1 MNTTVAQ
8 ANNGELRDI
17 LREAN
22 RLWRRAG
29 VRGPDRNDLLSE
41 LDAEISGALQDGHSA
56 TSVLG
61 DESSQTLRQW
71 ADERG
76 LCGRA
81 LRLGL
86 VVPAALLGVA
96 GGLAVILL
104 ALFAGFSGRPS
115 IDVGPFTLPLYAS
128 SGVFAYLC
136 ALLGVWIVLRHDP
149 RASSTVRWLSVLLP
163 AGAALSIGAGVA
175 IAWWRNFNPT
185 LTVFT
190 VVIGVVVVVLG
201 ATAGFARRQ
210 AVRTPI
216 DVQPD
221 AI

>member
-1 MNTTVAQ
+1 MNTTITQVDNSEIQ
-8 ANNGELRDI
+8 ET

-29 VRGPDRNDLLSE
+29 VRGPDRKALLSE
-41 LDAEISGALQDGHSA
+41 LEAEIGGARQDGHDA
-56 TSVLG
+56 RAVLG
-61 DESSQTLRQW
+61 DDSSQTLRQW

-86 VVPAALLGVA
+86 VVPAALLGMSA
-96 GGLAVILL
+96 GLAVILL
-104 ALFAGFSGRPS
+104 AVFAGFSGRPT
-115 IDVGPFTLPLYAS
+115 IDLGPFVLPLYAS
-128 SGVFAYLC
+128 SGLFAYLC
-136 ALLGVWIVLRHDP
+136 ALLFVWIALRHDP
-149 RASSTVRWLSVLLP
+149 QASSTVRWLSVLLP
-163 AGAALSIGAGVA
+163 VGAALSIGAGMA

-185 LTVFT
+185 PTVFT

-201 ATAGFARRQ
+201 ATAGFARHRG
-210 AVRTPI
+210 VRAQSGT
-216 DVQPD
+216 QPD